1 MVKTEMMAYTIR
13 RILMLIPVLIGM
25 SIITFS
31 IVHAIPGDP
40 AKTIA
45 GEKATPQQLEEI
57 RESLGLD
64 KPAYIQYFH
73 YLGDLLHGDL
83 GTSLITKVPI
93 SEEIGPFLAA
103 TAELTLASML
113 IAIFFGVNLGI
124 LSAWR
129 QNSWWDYSAMLIAL
143 IGVSMPVFW
152 LGLMEQWF
160 FAQQLGWLPSNG
172 RIDARMEFEGITHF
186 YVIDSLLMGDF
197 AALSDVLMHLI
208 LPAAALGT
216 IPMAIIARMTRSS
229 MLEVMRSD
237 YIRTA
242 RAKGLSEFWVIY
254 KHTLKNAC
262 IPVLTVVG
270 LQLGLLLGGAVLT
283 ETIFS
288 WPGVGRYIYD
298 AINARNYPVI
308 QSGILVLAAIFVV
321 INLIVDLLYAW
332 IDPRIQYGKE

>member
-1 MVKTEMMAYTIR
+1 MLAYTIR
-13 RILMLIPVLIGM
+13 RLLMLIPVLIGM
-25 SIITFS
+25 SIITFAV
-31 IVHAIPGDP
+31 VHAIPGDP

-57 RESLGLD
+57 RHSLGLD
-64 KPAYIQYFH
+64 QPFYIQYFR
-73 YLGDLLHGDL
+73 YVGDLLQGDL

-93 SEEIGPFLAA
+93 AEEIGPFLAA
-103 TAELTLASML
+103 TAELALTSLV
-113 IAIFFGVNLGI
+113 IAVFFGVNLGI

-129 QNSWWDYSAMLIAL
+129 QNSWLDYGSMVLAL
-143 IGVSMPVFW
+143 IGVSVPVFW

-160 FAQQLGWLPSNG
+160 FAQELGWLPSNG
-172 RIDARMEFEGITHF
+172 RVDPRLDMEGITHF
-186 YVIDSLLMGDF
+186 YILDALIIGDMELLG
-197 AALSDVLMHLI
+197 DVLLHLI
-208 LPAAALGT
+208 LPAVALAT
-216 IPMAIIARMTRSS
+216 IPMSIIARMTRSS

-254 KHTLKNAC
+254 KHAFKNAV
-262 IPVLTVVG
+262 IPVLTVAG
-270 LQLGLLLGGAVLT
+270 LQLGMLLGGAVLT

-298 AINARNYPVI
+298 AINQRNYPVI
-308 QSGILVLAAIFVV
+308 QSGILVLATMFVI

-332 IDPRIQYGKE
+332 IDKRIQYGKE

>member
-1 MVKTEMMAYTIR
+1 MLSYTIR

-25 SIITFS
+25 SLITFS

-45 GEKATPQQLEEI
+45 GDKATPEQLQHI

-64 KPAYIQYFH
+64 QPFYIQYFN
-73 YLGDLLHGDL
+73 YLKGLLEGDL
-83 GTSLITKVPI
+83 GISLITRMPI
-93 SEEIGPFLAA
+93 AEEIGPFLAA
-103 TAELTLASML
+103 TAELTISALL
-113 IAIFFGVNLGI
+113 IAVFFGMNLGI
-124 LSAWR
+124 LSAWK
-129 QNSWWDYSAMLIAL
+129 QNSRIDYGAMLIAL

-152 LGLMEQWF
+152 LGLMEQWL
-160 FAQQLGWLPSNG
+160 FAQQLDWLPSYG
-172 RIDARMEFEGITHF
+172 RVDPRLGFEPLTHF
-186 YVIDSLLMGDF
+186 YILDSLLYGDF
-197 AALSDVLMHLI
+197 NWLKDVFMHLI
-208 LPAAALGT
+208 LPAIALGT

-229 MLEVMRSD
+229 MLEVMRQD

-242 RAKGLSEFWVIY
+242 RAKGLSEFLVIY
-254 KHTLKNAC
+254 RHTLKNAL
-262 IPVLTVVG
+262 IPILTVVG

-298 AINARNYPVI
+298 AINQRNYPVI
-308 QSGILVLAAIFVV
+308 QSGILILATIFVL

-332 IDPRIQYGKE
+332 IDPRIKYGKE

>member
-1 MVKTEMMAYTIR
+1 MLAYTIR

-25 SIITFS
+25 SIITFA

-40 AKTIA
+40 AKTIV
-45 GEKATPQQLEEI
+45 GDKATPEQIAEV
-57 RESLGLD
+57 RESLGLN

-73 YLGDLLHGDL
+73 YLGDLLQGDL
-83 GTSLITKVPI
+83 GTSLTRKVPI

-103 TAELTLASML
+103 TTELAVASLL

-129 QNSWWDYSAMLIAL
+129 QNSWLDYSAMLIAL

-152 LGLMEQWF
+152 LGLMEQWL
-160 FAQQLGWLPSNG
+160 FAQNLGWLPSNG
-172 RIDARMEFEGITHF
+172 RVDARMGFEGITDF
-186 YVIDSLLMGDF
+186 YVIDALITGDF
-197 AALSDVLMHLI
+197 VFLTDVLTHLI
-208 LPAAALGT
+208 LPAVALGT

-242 RAKGLSEFWVIY
+242 RAKGLSEFWVVY

-262 IPVLTVVG
+262 IPVLTVAG

-298 AINARNYPVI
+298 AINARDYPVI
-308 QSGILVLAAIFVV
+308 QSGILILATIFVV